1 MILGMGSAAMSRSL
15 PWIQK
20 YGFEK
25 YQGWVMPTKRA
36 LEAGIKVAWE
46 GEGGVSNG
54 LFSLMTPFITRRNK
68 QGLIIA
74 ADQAVDRNTVLKM
87 ATAWGSEYLMKEDE
101 LGSLEPGKYADLLVL
116 NQDYFSV
123 PVEELDHT
131 YPLLT
136 VMGGE
141 IRYLRTEYA
150 QELGMEPVGY
160 QLRYSWER

>member
-1 MILGMGSAAMSRSL
+1 MFLGMGSAGLSRSL

-46 GEGGVSNG
+46 GEGGVGNG
-54 LFSLMTPFITRRNK
+54 LFSLMTPFITRKNK

-101 LGSLEPGKYADLLVL
+101 LGSLEPGKFADLLVL

-123 PVEELDHT
+123 PVEEIDHI

-141 IRYLRTEYA
+141 IRYLRDEYA